1 MLTDRKYSKH
11 GDYVCIQCNRAG
23 GKRCE
28 ITLYKSGVLVAHNF
42 GMLKEHFSYEVQYIL
57 HLFVK
62 NSDSLFGASSLEELL
77 DLGL

>member
-1 MLTDRKYSKH
+1 MLTDRKYYRFR
-11 GDYVCIQCNRAG
+11 DYVCIECSRAG

-28 ITLYKSGVLVAHNF
+28 ITLYKSGLLVAHNC

-57 HLFVK
+57 HQYIK
-62 NSDSLFGASSLEELL
+62 NADSLFGSSSLEDLL